1 VDLKIFSNDYKQ
13 YCEQKQNQ
21 PLAII
26 DCEIKEYK
34 FKASYSGP
42 EIMAEI
48 VSKILTILSGF
59 NSDLK
64 LIGDFMSSFDVVP
77 SSVIVELGYGM
88 KVHL

>member
-1 VDLKIFSNDYKQ
+1 
-13 YCEQKQNQ
+13 
-21 PLAII
+21 
-26 DCEIKEYK
+26 
-34 FKASYSGP
+34 
-42 EIMAEI
+42 MAEI